1 MSEKKKKDKKKK
13 EKIVYV
19 DDGRTIA
26 DMSGTSRGGVFLPPS
41 QSGKRQKRLQ
51 FKEVFKTYLS
61 AVKMMFVPML
71 IVLGAITLVYLLLYL
86 SMQ

>member
-13 EKIVYV
+13 EKITYI
-19 DDGRTIA
+19 DDGRTVA
-26 DMSGTSRGGVFLPPS
+26 DMSGTSRGGVFLPPAKS
-41 QSGKRQKRLQ
+41 SGGQKKQ
-51 FKEVFKTYLS
+51 NYKAVMSTYWG

-71 IVLGAITLVYLLLYL
+71 IVLGAICAVFLLMYL